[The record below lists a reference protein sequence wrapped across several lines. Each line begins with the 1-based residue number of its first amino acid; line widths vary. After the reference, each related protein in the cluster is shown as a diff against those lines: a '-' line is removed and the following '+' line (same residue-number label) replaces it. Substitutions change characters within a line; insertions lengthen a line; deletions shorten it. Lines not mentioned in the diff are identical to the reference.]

1 MKQEREGEVRV
12 QRAITA
18 KIRSLESIQWE
29 SLVPG
34 SLLGNAIWG
43 AGGKEQKESHK
54 EGDKANTKAEF
65 TELAV
70 AVSNWLLVSKGSP

>member
-1 MKQEREGEVRV
+1 MKQEREGEARV

-18 KIRSLESIQWE
+18 KIRILDSIQWE

-43 AGGKEQKESHK
+43 AGVKEQKESHR
-54 EGDKANTKAEF
+54 EGDKTNTRS
-65 TELAV
+65 LL
-70 AVSNWLLVSKGSP
+70 SWLLL